1 LGPLKPSGSGTSS
14 AGARATHDGRDHDDE
29 AEAEERQAKQQEQKV
44 QQQQQQQGLMV
55 GRAPSC
61 LRAGAPQGRQLARR
75 ELGLIEF
82 DLSQLG
88 PASGP
93 PIWGELARRTS
104 LGQLGLRAGLA
115 RHQT

>member
-1 LGPLKPSGSGTSS
+1 
-14 AGARATHDGRDHDDE
+14 
-29 AEAEERQAKQQEQKV
+29 
-44 QQQQQQQGLMV
+44 MV